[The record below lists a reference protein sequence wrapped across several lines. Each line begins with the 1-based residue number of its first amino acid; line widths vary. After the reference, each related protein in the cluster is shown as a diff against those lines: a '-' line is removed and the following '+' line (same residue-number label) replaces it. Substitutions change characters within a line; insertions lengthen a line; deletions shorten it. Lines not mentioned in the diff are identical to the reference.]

1 MGHWALLPPDI
12 LTLQQDREAF
22 AISTNRSRSREIGG
36 RRILTCLGCAGQQ
49 DAFARVSI
57 FLVSR
62 HYFFV
67 PGSYAAFRLLK
78 GRWSSRPISRPSG
91 SCPPDDRVL
100 YAQLKSGL
108 HIFLFST
115 GTQNRWFFL
124 SFLVPGRYKTNR
136 HHLNPGAAPKW
147 AKTKNWLVKWVLIHT
162 PLGIEPSRCF
172 CVPTATSAAIPGRG

>member
-1 MGHWALLPPDI
+1 MRANKTHLPGC
-12 LTLQQDREAF
+12 LFFLYL
-22 AISTNRSRSREIGG
+22 EI
-36 RRILTCLGCAGQQ
+36 
-49 DAFARVSI
+49 I
-57 FLVSR
+57 FLYPAVTQR
-62 HYFFV
+62 FAYFQ
-67 PGSYAAFRLLK
+67 
-78 GRWSSRPISRPSG
+78 GRWSSPPMPRPSG
-91 SCPPDDRVL
+91 LCPPDDRVL

-162 PLGIEPSRCF
+162 PLGIEPSRCL